1 MARVVFTSHLQRHV
15 DCPERV
21 VAAATLREALDRVFT
36 LQPRARDYVL
46 DEQGHVRKHVFIF
59 VDGQRITERERL
71 EQPLGESSQVYVMQA
86 LTGG

>member
-21 VAAATLREALDRVFT
+21 VAATTLAAALDEVFA
-36 LQPRARDYVL
+36 LQPKARDYVL
-46 DEQGHVRKHVFIF
+46 DEQGHVRKHIFIF
-59 VDGQRITERERL
+59 IDGRRILERERL
-71 EQPLGESSQVYVMQA
+71 DVPLASGSEVYVMQA

>member
-1 MARVVFTSHLQRHV
+1 MPRVVFTSHLQRHV
-15 DCPERV
+15 DCPERT
-21 VAAATLREALDRVFT
+21 VAAATLGEALDQVFA

-59 VDGQRITERERL
+59 VDGRRIADRESL
-71 EQPLGESSQVYVMQA
+71 DVALSDESEVYVMQA